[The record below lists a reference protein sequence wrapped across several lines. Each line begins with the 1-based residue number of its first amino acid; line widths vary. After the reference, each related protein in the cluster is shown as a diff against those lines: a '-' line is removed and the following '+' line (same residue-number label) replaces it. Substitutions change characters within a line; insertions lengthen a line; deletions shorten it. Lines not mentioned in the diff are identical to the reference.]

1 MAYKPIQADDKPK
14 LIVVSILALVVF
26 SYGTLRIAT
35 GGGRKAHASKPE
47 VTTSG
52 ESARPDKEIDGL
64 SDEQL
69 VADAIPNPTAGRD
82 PFIADSALTSATPSV
97 NQTHPGPEK
106 PASMTLSKP
115 KIHPASVET
124 LAWNPPVTPPL
135 SAKPMTVN
143 LTSGNPQPKPQHAEP
158 VPDLPFCTLKG
169 TLVDGDNPVAILE
182 IGNERRFLHN
192 GDAVADRFFVKS
204 IRLDGITV
212 AHRTTP
218 TLMIRLRNGKPYSPQ
233 SGPAE
238 QTK

>member
-14 LIVVSILALVVF
+14 LIAISIHALVVF

-69 VADAIPNPTAGRD
+69 VADAIPNPSAGRD
-82 PFIADSALTSATPSV
+82 PFVADSALTSATPSV
-97 NQTHPGPEK
+97 AQPGPVSDK
-106 PASMTLSKP
+106 PTSNALAKP
-115 KIHPASVET
+115 KNRPSVIEALAS
-124 LAWNPPVTPPL
+124 NPPVALTFHANP
-135 SAKPMTVN
+135 ATVN
-143 LTSGNPQPKPQHAEP
+143 LTSGNLQPKPQQTAS
-158 VPDLPFCTLKG
+158 VPDLPICTLKR

-182 IGNERRFLHN
+182 IGNERRFLHD
-192 GDAVADRFFVKS
+192 GDAVADRFYVKS
-204 IRLDGITV
+204 IHLDGITV
-212 AHRTTP
+212 AHRTKP
-218 TLMIRLRNGKPYSPQ
+218 TLMIRLRNGKPYLPQ